1 MSTED
6 HIPINLRLQ
15 FAVYGSAMFS
25 NSALQLYNVVVPL
38 WAVTLTQDPLIIGII
53 FGARHFLP
61 MLLLI
66 HGGAMMDRFGTRKIM
81 LFFASLSLI
90 IPLLYPSFPWIYA
103 LIVLQM
109 LGGLAVMSCWIGAQS
124 LTGELMQGKPV
135 YSGRLTLSTRI
146 GTFVGPPVV
155 GAIWDFSGPWAAFS
169 FISFWAA
176 LCLISTIL
184 LPTLKSQHLKPRV
197 SNKNKILGIIKESRP
212 KLSDYIEAF
221 RLIAIPAILLV
232 FLVTMLRH
240 SGSAMQA
247 NFYVVYLNGI
257 GISGTFIGLLFSFL
271 GASGGAGAI
280 SVGWLSRR
288 FSSRMVLIAANA
300 AGVLMIT
307 LTPVI
312 GESGFNLDADVVV
325 SFLKGIGLNFN
336 IDPIASVFGIYILF
350 LFAIG
355 VRGASS
361 GVSQAM
367 EISLI
372 AQASGTSQGKGA
384 ALRVTAGRIAA
395 VFLPIFMGAIAKFFG
410 IEISFYVVGVSI
422 LLVLS
427 WLGLKEK
434 NGSIQT

>member
-1 MSTED
+1 MPTDD
-6 HIPINLRLQ
+6 HTPINLRIQ

-38 WAVTLTQDPLIIGII
+38 WAVTLTRDPLIIGII

-66 HGGAMMDRFGTRKIM
+66 HGGAMMDRFGTRQIM
-81 LFFASLSLI
+81 LFFASFSLF
-90 IPLLYPSFPWIYA
+90 IPVLYPAFPWISS

-109 LGGLAVMSCWIGAQS
+109 LGGLAVMCCWIGAQS

-135 YSGRLTLSTRI
+135 YSGRLTLATRV

-155 GAIWDFSGPWAAFS
+155 GAIWDFSGPWAAFT

-176 LCLISTIL
+176 LCLISTML
-184 LPTLKSQHLKPRV
+184 LPISKSQPSNSNS
-197 SNKNKILGIIKESRP
+197 SNKNKVWDIIKESQP

-257 GISGTFIGLLFSFL
+257 GISGTFIGLLFSVL

-288 FSSRMVLIAANA
+288 FSSSMVLIAANA
-300 AGVLMIT
+300 AGILMIT
-307 LTPVI
+307 LTPAI
-312 GESGFNLDADVVV
+312 GGSGFIIAPDVVV
-325 SFLKGIGLNFN
+325 SFLKELGLNFN
-336 IDPIASVFGIYILF
+336 IDPIAGVVGIYILF
-350 LFAIG
+350 MFAISI
-355 VRGASS
+355 RGASS

-372 AQASGTSQGKGA
+372 AQAAGSSQGKGA
-384 ALRVTAGRIAA
+384 ALRVTAGRVAA

-410 IEISFYVVGVSI
+410 IGASFYVVGVSI
-422 LLVLS
+422 LLVLG
-427 WLGLKEK
+427 WLGFREK
-434 NGSIQT
+434 SRSIQT